1 MNTVSPSFNEYMAEV
16 NRLVDKGDLT
26 VEQGVILRCCYK
38 ARVNG
43 APVHVNYLM
52 AATGLNW
59 KEINYMLNGLVLRGA
74 IKKVEKK
81 WYWI

>member
-1 MNTVSPSFNEYMAEV
+1 METITPSYHEYMRVV
-16 NRLVDKGDLT
+16 NRMVENKELT

-38 ARVNG
+38 ARMNG
-43 APVHVNYLM
+43 APVHVNYLIQ
-52 AATGLNW
+52 ATGLKW
-59 KEINYMLNGLVLRGA
+59 REINYVLNGLVLKGA